1 MSQQVLIWSLVVA
14 AVVVAIVLR
23 EFHNERNVKSTKHKF
38 IEIGKESE
46 IFFCPG
52 DIESEEKAAN

>member
-1 MSQQVLIWSLVVA
+1 MVVA